1 MAVGI
6 DRGDDIS
13 KVATGLMRVSQVL
26 GSQATAA
33 AGFSG
38 LSALQVQVLNDLISR
53 GGPLTVSHFAR
64 RFQISTAT
72 VSDSIRVLTEKGLVA
87 KVRDRADAR
96 AMLVS
101 ITEKGRETAVKSSIW
116 TERLKRLV
124 AEWEQNRQ
132 DEVLSALTAIIVA
145 FQKEGVVSTD
155 RICVACRYFAIN
167 CEMGES
173 AAPHYC
179 RFFNTP
185 LRATDIRI
193 DCPEFETL

>member
-1 MAVGI
+1 MAVDI
-6 DRGDDIS
+6 DRDDDIS
-13 KVATGLMRVSQVL
+13 KIATGLMRVSQVL
-26 GSQATAA
+26 GSQAMAA

-38 LSALQVQVLNDLISR
+38 LSALQVQILNDLISR

-64 RFQISTAT
+64 RSQISTAT

-96 AMLVS
+96 SVLIS
-101 ITEKGRETAVKSSIW
+101 ITEKGRETAVESSIW
-116 TERLKRLV
+116 TERLRRLV
-124 AEWEQNRQ
+124 AEWEQDRQ
-132 DEVLSALTAIIVA
+132 GEVLSALITIIDA
-145 FQKEGVVSTD
+145 FQKEGEISTD
-155 RICVACRYFAIN
+155 RMCVACRYFAIN

-185 LRATDIRI
+185 LRAIDIRI